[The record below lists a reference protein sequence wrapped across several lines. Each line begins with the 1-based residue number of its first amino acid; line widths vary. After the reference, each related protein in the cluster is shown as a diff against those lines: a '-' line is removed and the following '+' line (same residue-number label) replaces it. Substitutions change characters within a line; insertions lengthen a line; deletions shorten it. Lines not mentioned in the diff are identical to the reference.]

1 MTSMSQEAIDLLDS
15 LCSRAVETIVS
26 AKYDESIGILTHALK
41 TFQQEQLLLSQ
52 KEDEEDDDMEIDT
65 SSMDISTLQYYKSET
80 SPKEPIFT
88 APLVVPCDDDTNNRE
103 TTASTEQWQFVITYN
118 LALSYHL
125 CAMAQRDAKK
135 LEVALG
141 LWDLIYRFHW
151 NENLGLATFH
161 TCAILNNYGH
171 GLRQVGADKPAREC
185 FESLLCAL
193 CVCVQNKGE
202 LSSSPSGVDACRIEC
217 FYRNISP
224 LVLRNPQT
232 AGAA

>member
-1 MTSMSQEAIDLLDS
+1 MMSEATVDVLRLLCDKGI
-15 LCSRAVETIVS
+15 ETIVNG
-26 AKYDESIGILTHALK
+26 KFEESIGVLTEALK
-41 TFQQEQLLLSQ
+41 TFQEEQNALSNTDKSQ
-52 KEDEEDDDMEIDT
+52 SDSMEVEAEQT
-65 SSMDISTLQYYKSET
+65 PSPAVPVLRYYQAET
-80 SPKEPIFT
+80 DLKEPIFT
-88 APLVVPCDDDTNNRE
+88 APLVVPSSNQSDT
-103 TTASTEQWQFVITYN
+103 TPCSTEQWQFVITYN

-125 CAMAQRDAKK
+125 CAMATQDIKK

-151 NENLGLATFH
+151 NESLGLVTFH

-171 GLRQVGADKPAREC
+171 GLRQVGAEKPAREC

-202 LSSSPSGVDACRIEC
+202 ASDVDACRIEC
-217 FYRNISP
+217 FYKNITP
-224 LVLRNPQT
+224 LVLKNPHT

>member
-1 MTSMSQEAIDLLDS
+1 MSETTVEVLRLL
-15 LCSRAVETIVS
+15 CNKGIETIVS
-26 AKYDESIGILTHALK
+26 RRYDEAIETLTAALQTFQEEQHALSK
-41 TFQQEQLLLSQ
+41 ADLSQ
-52 KEDEEDDDMEIDT
+52 NDSMEGEAEGEVSPSIPV
-65 SSMDISTLQYYKSET
+65 LRYYRGET
-80 SPKEPIFT
+80 DLKEPIFT
-88 APLVVPCDDDTNNRE
+88 APLVVPASNNTDRPCS
-103 TTASTEQWQFVITYN
+103 AEQFQFLITYN

-125 CAMAQRDAKK
+125 CAMATQDVKK

-151 NENLGLATFH
+151 NESLGLVTFH

-171 GLRQVGADKPAREC
+171 GLRQVGAEKPAQEC

-202 LSSSPSGVDACRIEC
+202 ASDVDACRIEC
-217 FYRNISP
+217 FYRNITP
-224 LVLRNPQT
+224 LVLKNPQT